1 MSTQPADV
9 DQTAAADGTTSHE
22 PAPIGT
28 LAVVVNPTKF
38 DDLTAIKEAVLAGCE
53 RNGWAEPR
61 WYETTEDDPG
71 TGQARQAIA
80 DGATVVCPLGGDG
93 TVRAVAQA
101 LVDTDIVLGLLPGGT
116 GNLLAR
122 NLELP
127 VDDLEVALDLVLSGR
142 DRRIDV
148 GTMRCDDDEEQVF
161 LVMCGM
167 GLDADAM
174 AGANERLKGALGWP
188 AYLLSGAK
196 AAVRAGFTVR
206 VTAGSDRPIRQH
218 ARTVIVGNC
227 GTLTGGVDLMPDAL
241 VDDGVLDTVVL
252 SPKGLIGWGA
262 IAANVVSGSRKGHRQ
277 IQRRTSE
284 RVEVLA
290 FTPTETE
297 LDGDAIG
304 PRTRMVCQIKKQAL
318 TVRVA

>member
-1 MSTQPADV
+1 MSQHEDSDLAQVAAPQDPTKVPAV
-9 DQTAAADGTTSHE
+9 GR
-22 PAPIGT
+22 

-38 DDLTAIKEAVLAGCE
+38 EDLTDVKATVAEGCE
-53 RNGWAEPR
+53 RNGWPAAT
-61 WYETTEDDPG
+61 WYETTEQDPG
-71 TGQARQAIA
+71 TGQAHQAIQ

-93 TVRAVAQA
+93 TVRAVAEA
-101 LVDTDIVLGLLPGGT
+101 LVGSDVVLGLLPGGT

-127 VDDLEVALDLVLSGR
+127 VDDLAVALDVVLAGR

-148 GTMRCDDDEEQVF
+148 GAMRCDDDSERVF

-174 AGANERLKGALGWP
+174 AGANERVKGLLGWP
-188 AYLLSGAK
+188 AYLISGAR
-196 AAVRAGFTVR
+196 AALKTGFTVR
-206 VTAGSDRPIRQH
+206 VTAGPGRPVRQH
-218 ARTVIVGNC
+218 ARSVIIGNC
-227 GTLTGGVDLMPDAL
+227 GTLTGGIDLMPDAA
-241 VDDGVLDTVVL
+241 VDDGVLDTIVL
-252 SPKGLIGWGA
+252 SPKGVIGWGA
-262 IAANVVSGSRKGHRQ
+262 VAANVLSARRTGHPQ

-304 PRTRMVCQIKKQAL
+304 PRSRIVCTVKKQAL